1 MVLWRGPHGVID
13 RSAGRCLSCCLMPTY
28 EYKCPNGHAFE
39 KYYPRMNDR
48 RHVPCPICGK
58 RAERMISG
66 GGGLVFRGSGFY
78 ITDYKRAGEQTGRKE
93 GDAQPAESKPT
104 QSKPAE
110 SKAAE
115 SKAAE
120 SKAAESKTPESSKKK
135 DSRDK

>member
-1 MVLWRGPHGVID
+1 
-13 RSAGRCLSCCLMPTY
+13 MPTY

-58 RAERMISG
+58 SAERMISG

-78 ITDYKRAGEQTGRKE
+78 ITDYKRAGEQTEKTEKKE
-93 GDAQPAESKPT
+93 SDAQPA
-104 QSKPAE
+104 QSKSTQA
-110 SKAAE
+110 KAAE

-120 SKAAESKTPESSKKK
+120 SKAAESKAPESSKKK